1 MASINSIDELKRIQ
15 AASQENGKN
24 VTNYSEWLQI
34 LTELNSAGIK
44 PTGDFNSDK
53 QLLAQITQQK
63 QDQTQQMQDIPQ
75 VTQNK
80 RIQPQH
86 NDMNKMDFKT
96 ANDEEQRIKAEVAN
110 QTSSKI
116 LENYNRYLI

>member
-1 MASINSIDELKRIQ
+1 MASINSIEELEKVRKL
-15 AASQENGKN
+15 SEENGKS
-24 VTNYSEWLQI
+24 VVNYAEWAKI
-34 LTELNSAGIK
+34 LTELNNAGAK

-63 QDQTQQMQDIPQ
+63 QDQTEQMQDIPQ
-75 VTQNK
+75 VYQNK
-80 RIQPQH
+80 NTQTQH
-86 NDMNKMDFKT
+86 NDVSKMDFKT